1 MKISKL
7 KTFVC
12 LVWVICVVMFASTQ
26 DFWSANGQTVEKKAK
41 SNPKPEMSQIDAF
54 DALIQK
60 RFLTE
65 PGFGILRIEPIVPLS
80 HHLAYFSPKDTEEE
94 KAVAS
99 FKDSGW
105 KTGLYLFG
113 RTANP
118 KVVKGKQQKTFVINY
133 NTHDPLPISLATDR
147 VNRDL
152 FLKEIPKTEK
162 LIDNVKTAFIAF
174 QTPNSE
180 NENNYEFSIGK
191 WSYVARPVRAVNE
204 SCIKC
209 HTDYVITE
217 KLGDGKFTFR
227 KRKVGDA
234 NGVIVYGFR
243 KDS

>member
-7 KTFVC
+7 KLAVF
-12 LVWVICVVMFASTQ
+12 LVWVICVAMFASMQ
-26 DFWSANGQTVEKKAK
+26 NFWSANGQTVEKKAK
-41 SNPKPEMSQIDAF
+41 LNPKPEMPQIDAF
-54 DALIQK
+54 DTFIQK
-60 RFLTE
+60 RFL
-65 PGFGILRIEPIVPLS
+65 IEPNFGMRRVAGPPNPTS
-80 HHLAYFSPKDTEEE
+80 PHLNSFEPRYSGEYKYVSGFE
-94 KAVAS
+94 KE
-99 FKDSGW
+99 GW
-105 KTGLYLFG
+105 KMGIYLFG
-113 RTANP
+113 RVANHN
-118 KVVKGKQQKTFVINY
+118 VVKGVEQKTFSINY
-133 NTHDPLPISLATDR
+133 RLNPPLAGTTNVKSDKL
-147 VNRDL
+147 
-152 FLKEIPKTEK
+152 PKTKK
-162 LIDNVKTAFIAF
+162 LLNEVKSAFIAF

-180 NENNYEFSIGK
+180 NENNYEFSIDD